1 MATRKP
7 SPTNRAVR
15 PAAEDL
21 ESRYLLSQVVSG
33 IDNAGNSWTL
43 QLLGRGSLTVVK
55 QIDPT
60 TGAPG
65 TLTSPTEINQII
77 VGGTDPKHSR
87 LVGHVTKGPN
97 GTGQVFFQNLTEL
110 TSRSELLGAGN
121 GLLAINMPNFYLGN
135 TTPASSTSIPTM
147 PSISIPDG
155 VDTLRF
161 GGVDTTHDQVIPPA
175 STSATFDN
183 YAVALGLPL
192 YGGTRIIIDK
202 SVSSIVPLSGSTTP
216 TYQHAVTFNVSGRL
230 DLFQANSIQGDAT
243 TPPGQFSRNN
253 PSATGFGGTWVFS
266 GTTGTVPFLET
277 TPTPPFQNFVQNL
290 QGAVTGAIGNV
301 RIGGNATN
309 FTTIVNDAT
318 GSGNARIANFSI
330 GGETDNVLLL
340 APNGARNISF
350 GLGMDKVDILTNVIN
365 TLQANRGALSSR
377 VLVGRTISK
386 VTIGGDVDHTQV
398 ETGLQQNFP
407 AIFQTLNGTTTTTPS
422 AQPEPPPDPINAQ
435 VGGGMTVLV
444 AGDVTDSVFT
454 ASVQPLILTTGSPP
468 TTPGTVKRI
477 FGTQDVT
484 LPTGHILAKV
494 EGTISNE
501 PGAVVNSATDTTT
514 NITSATIN
522 NSPINQAFYAADLHL
537 KQGPVIPPNVPEQ
550 PYPPPARPVHAPGIP
565 HLGQML
571 MSSTNSA
578 TTVHGASVPKGPS
591 NTSTSKHTK

>member
-340 APNGARNISF
+340 APNGSRNISF

-377 VLVGRTISK
+377 VLVGRPISK
-386 VTIGGDVDHTQV
+386 VTLGGDVVNTDV

-407 AIFQTLNGTTTTTPS
+407 SIFQTITGTSSTSTTPV
-422 AQPEPPPDPINAQ
+422 APAPPPDPINAQ

-444 AGDVTDSVFT
+444 AGDVTNSVFT
-454 ASVQPLILTTGSPP
+454 ASVQPLILTGSTSAMTGFS
-468 TTPGTVKRI
+468 KRI
-477 FGTQDVT
+477 FGTQDVN

-494 EGTISNE
+494 EGTISNT
-501 PGAVVNSATDTTT
+501 PGAVVNSATTTTT
-514 NITSATIN
+514 NPITNISTTTTFQTIN
-522 NSPINQAFYAADLHL
+522 NSPSNISPIRQAFFAADLHG

-550 PYPPPARPVHAPGIP
+550 PYPPPARPV
-565 HLGQML
+565 
-571 MSSTNSA
+571 
-578 TTVHGASVPKGPS
+578 
-591 NTSTSKHTK
+591 